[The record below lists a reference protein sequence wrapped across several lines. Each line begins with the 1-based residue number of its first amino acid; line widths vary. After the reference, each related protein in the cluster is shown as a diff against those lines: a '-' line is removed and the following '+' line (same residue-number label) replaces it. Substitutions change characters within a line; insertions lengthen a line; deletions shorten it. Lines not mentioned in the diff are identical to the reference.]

1 MEQIQE
7 GNEKSFV
14 YDDQHGGDVVT
25 CKPRVRRVIQ
35 FASFRDEMDRF
46 PTSNTTC

>member
-1 MEQIQE
+1 MEQTQE

-25 CKPRVRRVIQ
+25 CKPRIRRGIQ
-35 FASFRDEMDRF
+35 FANFRDEMDRF
-46 PTSNTTC
+46 YASNTTC